1 MKSGSK
7 RLVVFFLLVTVGTV
21 LTGCGGG
28 GGGNPAPPDDFFLN
42 VSTPYA
48 DGQIFY
54 QNSIIVSGQTKSD
67 ATVTVNGSS
76 ADVDDNGYFSK
87 SGVQI
92 TSTPTKITVVAK
104 FDSFTYSVARNVY
117 YDNKINC
124 HLVFVALDYQT
135 GRNRIYT
142 ADPNIPGSAR
152 LIYDGDPPGWTHSSP
167 AVSPDKTT
175 VVFVHEDPAGNQNI
189 VKSSCSG
196 SGLLTELTDTIGI
209 HYRGISYSHDG
220 TGIAYSSDAG
230 GQYDIYTVSSA
241 GGDPTPITDHAAS
254 DDSPAW
260 LPSDTG
266 LVFSSY
272 RAADGGAG
280 TGSQSNL
287 WKVSFNDLQD
297 VEFLYDP
304 AGAGAPDC
312 AAGAGNCSAKN
323 PDVSSGGKVIFQF
336 EDSCPAPSTR
346 QAPPDSTCSNLY
358 VMSSI
363 TAAPTEVTTGAK
375 RFLTPHWENVLGMII
390 VFVDAAGG
398 GGKIMRIGFVGTIS
412 SLPTDTGLI
421 GSQPDY

>member
-21 LTGCGGG
+21 LTGCGG

-54 QNSIIVSGQTKSD
+54 QNSITVSGQTSSE
-67 ATVTVNGSS
+67 AAVTVNGLS
-76 ADVDDNGYFSK
+76 ADIDDNGYFSK

-92 TSTPTKITVVAK
+92 TSNTTSITVVATRG
-104 FDSFTYSVARNVY
+104 SFSYSVTRKVY
-117 YDNKINC
+117 YDNKVNC
-124 HLVFVALDYQT
+124 QLVFVALDYQT
-135 GRNRIYT
+135 GRNRVYT
-142 ADPNIPGSAR
+142 ADRLIPGSAR
-152 LIYDGDPPGWTHSSP
+152 LIYDEDPPGWTHSSP
-167 AVSPDKTT
+167 AVRPGKTT
-175 VVFVHEDPAGNQNI
+175 VVFVREDTAGNQNI
-189 VKSSCSG
+189 VEAACTGSG
-196 SGLLTELTDTIGI
+196 SPVELTDTTGI
-209 HYRGISYSHDG
+209 HYRGISWSHG
-220 TGIAYSSDAG
+220 GGGIAYSSDAA
-230 GQYDIYTVSSA
+230 GQYDIYAVSLA
-241 GGDPTPITDHAAS
+241 GGDPTQITDHAAS

-260 LPSDTG
+260 LPGDTG
-266 LVFSSY
+266 LVFSSL

-280 TGSQSNL
+280 TGAQSNL

-297 VEFLYDP
+297 VEPLYDP

-312 AAGAGNCSAKN
+312 VAGEGNCSAKN

-363 TAAPTEVTTGAK
+363 TAAPSPVTTGANH
-375 RFLTPHWENVLGMII
+375 FLTPHWENVLGMFF
-390 VFVDAAGG
+390 VFVAAAEGE
-398 GGKIMRIGFVGTIS
+398 GKIMLIGFVGTFPT
-412 SLPTDTGLI
+412 LPTDTGLI